1 MKNKR
6 NKNRREGNRMD
17 RDILEKV
24 NEEVEKILESY
35 HDETIKTEH
44 NFNVLKRKILR
55 ERYGISEEP
64 KE

>member
-1 MKNKR
+1 MRKK
-6 NKNRREGNRMD
+6 KKIREGSVRMD
-17 RDILEKV
+17 KDILEKV

-55 ERYGISEEP
+55 EKYGISEEP